1 MPLAPA
7 SPQAHWGTATP
18 SAHADAAPT
27 TAKPMQLGQRLLL
40 AGLIT
45 PDQLEKALAAQGQAG
60 MRLGETLVSMGLISA
75 ADLLPLVSAQL
86 GFPSVQLREG
96 LIDPAVVHTIS
107 RPLAEKFACLALF
120 RVFDE
125 LIVAMAEPQ
134 DLQVVELIATHTG
147 YRIRPVL
154 ALRSS
159 IERMLQRCYDADFQV
174 DAMTA
179 GLDNNSIELLSEESP
194 YAVAGL
200 NALPDRSP
208 VTNLVNYLIVQ
219 ATRQGASDIHIEP
232 AKNFS
237 LIRFRVDGQLRE
249 VLKPQRELHPLLVS
263 RIKAMSRLDVDQQL
277 QSQDGRFNVL
287 VDNREI
293 DLRVS
298 TLPTVSGEKVVLR
311 ILDRKAVTFHLDQ
324 LGMPVDHLAMLKS
337 MLRRPYGLALVTGPT
352 GSGKTTTLY
361 SSVETLKNSGVNIV
375 SIEDPV
381 EYQLDLVN
389 QVQINPANQITFASA
404 IRSILRQDP
413 DVILVGEIRDVETA
427 EAAIQAALTGHLV
440 LSTLH
445 TNDSVS
451 SINRLIDMGIPAYK
465 VAAALVG
472 VVAQRLVRKVCPHC
486 SSSYYPSLEQSQ
498 LVGYT
503 ELPKQHFARGQGC
516 EACFDT
522 GYSGRRGIFEVLQ
535 IDARMRDLISRQA
548 PPDEF
553 RAAFL
558 EQGGTSLLVQARLA
572 AEQGSTTIE
581 EAIRVALVQ

>member
-1 MPLAPA
+1 
-7 SPQAHWGTATP
+7 
-18 SAHADAAPT
+18 
-27 TAKPMQLGQRLLL
+27 
-40 AGLIT
+40 
-45 PDQLEKALAAQGQAG
+45 
-60 MRLGETLVSMGLISA
+60 
-75 ADLLPLVSAQL
+75 
-86 GFPSVQLREG
+86 
-96 LIDPAVVHTIS
+96 
-107 RPLAEKFACLALF
+107 
-120 RVFDE
+120 
-125 LIVAMAEPQ
+125 
-134 DLQVVELIATHTG
+134 
-147 YRIRPVL
+147 
-154 ALRSS
+154 
-159 IERMLQRCYDADFQV
+159 
-174 DAMTA
+174 
-179 GLDNNSIELLSEESP
+179 
-194 YAVAGL
+194 
-200 NALPDRSP
+200 
-208 VTNLVNYLIVQ
+208 
-219 ATRQGASDIHIEP
+219 
-232 AKNFS
+232 
-237 LIRFRVDGQLRE
+237 
-249 VLKPQRELHPLLVS
+249 
-263 RIKAMSRLDVDQQL
+263 
-277 QSQDGRFNVL
+277 

-324 LGMPVDHLAMLKS
+324 LGMLVDHLAILKS

-548 PPDEF
+548 PPEEF